1 MWGYLKDIKN
11 INFIILFRNVP
22 DIYSDALISEGVLSR
37 DEVSQIIGDHSDWL
51 NEHFKQIETFKP
63 ERTNLKENWAALK
76 EPSSSITYW
85 DTGLPSGKTNP
96 QKVPKV
102 AFLSRFLRTHLI
114 TGYLHYTILKNL
126 VRGTEE
132 IFLEKQFNNFH
143 LQKE

>member
-1 MWGYLKDIKN
+1 LKYL
-11 INFIILFRNVP
+11 FYFLFRNVP

-96 QKVPKV
+96 QKGPKV
-102 AFLSRFLRTHLI
+102 TFLSRFLRTYLKDIYI
-114 TGYLHYTILKNL
+114 TLS
-126 VRGTEE
+126 
-132 IFLEKQFNNFH
+132 
-143 LQKE
+143 